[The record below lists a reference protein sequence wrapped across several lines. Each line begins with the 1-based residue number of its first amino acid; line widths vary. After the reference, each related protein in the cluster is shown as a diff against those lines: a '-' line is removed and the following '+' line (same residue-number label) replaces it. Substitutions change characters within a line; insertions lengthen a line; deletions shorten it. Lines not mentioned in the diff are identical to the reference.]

1 MKLQNICKQ
10 WFVLAMLVLFTVSGC
25 TKAPT
30 VKSTLGKIETKIKL
44 EPGAFKVIKAVTG
57 EASCPYLF
65 WIENPLAEHS
75 TSSPVPFLAIELGNP
90 HLRELAMKD
99 LHSKY
104 DLQGKPQ
111 VLHNIIEE
119 WSVANYLGLFAILKV
134 SIMAEIIEFTDKG
147 EL

>member
-1 MKLQNICKQ
+1 MKLQNVCIQ
-10 WFVLAMLVLFTVSGC
+10 WFVMAMLVVFTVSGC

-30 VKSTLGKIETKIKL
+30 VKSSLGKIETKIKL
-44 EPGAFKVIKAVTG
+44 EPGAFKVVKAVKG

-65 WIENPLAEHS
+65 WIEHPLAEHS
-75 TSSPVPFLAIELGNP
+75 TSSPVPLLAFELGNP
-90 HLRELAMKD
+90 HLRELAMQD
-99 LHSKY
+99 LYSKY

-134 SIMAEIIEFTDKG
+134 SIMAEIIEFTDQG